1 MNFQAL
7 LTKSFWFTIDP
18 AVLHKVDYAFLILG
32 AVFIVA
38 SILSF
43 ILKLRIKNSYD
54 KNLFKKVSSA
64 FAIVGLLEVVWFGL
78 RYEHIAFFGTHFFA
92 GLIILVLLIYIAFV
106 FKDVFKNRTALVEKC
121 EKEQINLKYLPKQ
134 R

>member
-7 LTKSFWFTIDP
+7 LTKSFWFTINP
-18 AVLHKVDYAFLILG
+18 AVLDQVDYAFLILG
-32 AVFIVA
+32 VVFIVA

-54 KNLFKKVSSA
+54 KNLFKKFSSA
-64 FAIVGLLEVVWFGL
+64 FLITGLLELIWFGF
-78 RYEHIAFFGTHFFA
+78 RYEHIAFFGTHFCA
-92 GLIILVLLIYIAFV
+92 GLIVLVFLIYMGFV
-106 FKDVFKNRTALVEKC
+106 FKDVFKNRTALVGKW